1 MNAVQ
6 TSARETDTTP
16 INQIDIQNRESRRD
30 GLRQVGFSPF
40 PRVSLDAGQT
50 LGLLIN
56 ESDSGFCMIA
66 SERGE
71 VGDLLRVKVR
81 GLRGHT
87 SRDVVARVVW
97 SQATE
102 EGRCRMGLK
111 LLRESQPQMHRVRY
125 HREHALNRFATNR
138 G

>member
-1 MNAVQ
+1 MQ
-6 TSARETDTTP
+6 IDTTSVNP
-16 INQIDIQNRESRRD
+16 NTMQSRESRRD

-66 SERGE
+66 SDREE
-71 VGDLLRVKVR
+71 VGDLLRVMVR
-81 GLRGHT
+81 GLHGHT

-97 SQATE
+97 SESTDA
-102 EGRCRMGLK
+102 GRCRMGLK
-111 LLRESQPQMHRVRY
+111 LLRENQPQMVRMRY
-125 HREHALNRFATNR
+125 ESEHALDRFATNR